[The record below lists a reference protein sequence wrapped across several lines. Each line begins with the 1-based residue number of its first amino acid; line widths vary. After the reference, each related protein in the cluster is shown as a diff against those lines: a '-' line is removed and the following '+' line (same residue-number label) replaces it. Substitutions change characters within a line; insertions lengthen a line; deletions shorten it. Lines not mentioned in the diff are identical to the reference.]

1 MDTTTAEE
9 DIPWY
14 NRGIFKWFSF
24 TPEMVQK
31 FAIDPKCSGIVRKEL
46 KMKLALE
53 NVKNSRSNNL
63 TITFK
68 ITGSVIYLLTT
79 PT

>member
-9 DIPWY
+9 EIAWY

-31 FAIDPKCSGIVRKEL
+31 FSIDPKISCIVRKEL
-46 KMKLALE
+46 KMID
-53 NVKNSRSNNL
+53 VYV
-63 TITFK
+63 T
-68 ITGSVIYLLTT
+68 
-79 PT
+79 

>member
-53 NVKNSRSNNL
+53 NVNN
-63 TITFK
+63 T
-68 ITGSVIYLLTT
+68 
-79 PT
+79 